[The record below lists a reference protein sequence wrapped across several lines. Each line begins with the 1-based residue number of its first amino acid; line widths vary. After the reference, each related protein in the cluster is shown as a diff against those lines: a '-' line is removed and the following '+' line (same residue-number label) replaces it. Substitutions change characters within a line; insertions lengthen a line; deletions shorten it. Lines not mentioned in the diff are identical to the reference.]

1 MAVVRDI
8 ARELLPYVVMF
19 WATFALL
26 GGALEHTKH
35 VEHEDGRAAAQAV
48 VGLCTIT
55 VACAIKAAVGRI
67 RPLLRRI
74 FKLSSPR
81 PASLGG
87 RRPAGYHKPP
97 PYPPSLER
105 LQVLRL

>member
-1 MAVVRDI
+1 M

-35 VEHEDGRAAAQAV
+35 VEDEDGRAAAQAG
-48 VGLCTIT
+48 VGLCTII

-67 RPLLRRI
+67 RPLVRRI
-74 FKLSSPR
+74 FKLLSPR
-81 PASLGG
+81 PASLGVHI
-87 RRPAGYHKPP
+87 PASYHKPP

-105 LQVLRL
+105 LQILRL